1 MKNNVINIEQLETRL
16 ETAEMAGA
24 SCKIIIV
31 VDL

>member
-1 MKNNVINIEQLETRL
+1 MNKIAIEELEKRL